1 VTDSFK
7 LYVKVKNKQRRLAVL
22 VDREDFFE
30 YRNKILKILPGG
42 KIYFSKNKQK
52 KMLQREILQLTQ
64 PYMQV
69 FSKSGDNFDC
79 RKQNLGVT
87 VTPECRRGQYS
98 VQFLDDPKD

>member
-1 VTDSFK
+1 MTDSFK

-30 YRNKILKILPGG
+30 YRNKVLKILPGG
-42 KIYFSKNKQK
+42 NIYFNKGK
-52 KMLQREILQLTQ
+52 HRKFLQREILQLTQ

-69 FSKSGDNFDC
+69 FSKSGDSFDC
-79 RKQNLGVT
+79 RKQNLSVT
-87 VTPECRRGQYS
+87 VTPECRRGQSS